1 VFLRLSAVGHCS
13 FKEEILSTYEFAH
26 GLSVLKTTTT
36 LKAGFSPQGDFKD
49 CTI

>member
-1 VFLRLSAVGHCS
+1 VFLRLSLGHCS

-36 LKAGFSPQGDFKD
+36 TLKAGFSPQGDFKD